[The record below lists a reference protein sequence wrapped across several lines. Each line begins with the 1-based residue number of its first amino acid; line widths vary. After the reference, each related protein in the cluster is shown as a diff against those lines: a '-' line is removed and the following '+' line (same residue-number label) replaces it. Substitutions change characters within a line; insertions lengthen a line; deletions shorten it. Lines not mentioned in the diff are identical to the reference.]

1 MHTSS
6 LNKKR
11 IDRLI
16 DATAVLF
23 KAKTKGDKIDYD
35 EFLDV
40 LEMYIQFFQITSH
53 IFGCC
58 DQLMKKHRFEEFN
71 ELI

>member
-40 LEMYIQFFQITSH
+40 LEMYIQFF
-53 IFGCC
+53 
-58 DQLMKKHRFEEFN
+58 
-71 ELI
+71 